1 MKQDPKYYFY
11 KDKFKFEKL
20 FDFNELVKTIDLAEQ
35 SSEFSMSRKVNTN
48 YVFDSTFVMRGIS
61 NTSAFF
67 KDLNKMLD
75 QEFNKNKIYSDTHL
89 YINFVTAGKAAK
101 HVDPHDVIVLGLYG
115 ETMYI
120 LNENE
125 KVIVSP
131 GDLLHIEEGVY
142 HRAIALSPRIIAS
155 YSFNGNVNV

>member
-1 MKQDPKYYFY
+1 MDKKPKYYFY
-11 KDKFKFEKL
+11 KNKVKFEKV
-20 FDFNELVKTIDLAEQ
+20 FDFNELVKVIDLVEQ

-48 YVFDSTFVMRGIS
+48 YIFDSTFVMRGIS

-67 KDLNKMLD
+67 RNLNSILD
-75 QEFNKNKIYSDTHL
+75 EQFNKNKIYSDTHL

-101 HVDPHDVIVLGLYG
+101 HVDPHDVIILGLYG

-120 LNENE
+120 LNEDE

-131 GDLLHIEEGVY
+131 GDILHIEEGLY

-155 YSFNGNVNV
+155 YSFNGKVNA